1 MLLRLTVGWHFFYE
15 GVWKTNPDNKFSAI
29 PFLGMAK
36 GPAAEMFYAMLPDVD
51 GATRLLIEEKKITDP
66 NDPKAKERK
75 VKSFVTFDSAWE
87 DYLQKF
93 EAYYNLKDEKKKEAE
108 ALLKRYQESNYDYA
122 AEVGKD
128 IEAYVG
134 SYERYKKSI
143 AEQTNGAE
151 HQKKRDWD
159 QMLKLRG
166 EVTQWSGYLSG
177 LGDDFQS
184 QLWNILEADQQNSG
198 QLPKIAY
205 GNNKIL
211 VTAPS
216 LGINSWVDFLN
227 FSVTWGL
234 TAIGF
239 CLLLGFCSRLAALG
253 GAAFLVSVLLT
264 QWPWPSVY
272 PPFSPEVGHSMIVD
286 KNFVEMMACL
296 VIASLPAGRWGGLD
310 FFLYYCLGGKCLASK
325 YCCCGESCDKKSENN
340 KTAPA
345 EAKKA

>member
-1 MLLRLTVGWHFFYE
+1 VIAIVLLRLAVGWHFFYE

-36 GPAAEMFYAMLPDVD
+36 GPAAEMFYAMLPDID
-51 GATRLLIEEKKITDP
+51 GATRLRIEEKTISE
-66 NDPKAKERK
+66 PKGRK
-75 VKSFVTFDSAWE
+75 VKSFVTFESAWE
-87 DYLQKF
+87 DFLKKF
-93 EAYYNLKDEKKKEAE
+93 EARYKLDDDQMKKAG

-122 AEVGKD
+122 AEVGKE

-134 SYERYKKSI
+134 SYQRYKKSLV
-143 AEQTNGAE
+143 EQPNDAQY
-151 HQKKRDWD
+151 QKKRDWD

-166 EVTQWSGYLSG
+166 EVTQWTGYLSG

-184 QLWNILEADQQNSG
+184 QLWNILEPEQQDLG
-198 QLPKIAY
+198 QLPKIVY
-205 GNNKIL
+205 GNNKIVL
-211 VTAPS
+211 TEPS

-264 QWPWPSVY
+264 QPPWPSIY
-272 PPFSPEVGHSMIVD
+272 PPVSPEVGHAMIVD
-286 KNFVEMMACL
+286 KNFVEMIACL

-310 FFLYYCLGGKCLASK
+310 FFLYHCLGGKWLASK
-325 YCCCGESCDKKSENN
+325 FCCCGKSSDKKSEDD
-340 KTAPA
+340 KIAPA
-345 EAKKA
+345 ETKKA